1 MWLSF
6 ENVTKFYG
14 AVIGVN
20 DVSFRVGPGIT
31 ALFGSNGAGKSTL
44 LKLASGQLRPSLGS
58 VRIGENS
65 AWSTAAKRNF
75 GYSPDIN
82 QFYEEMTGR
91 KFVYTM
97 ARLSGQSRS
106 YARAR
111 TEEVLK
117 IVGMSDRADR
127 RIAGFSHGM
136 RQRTKLA
143 QALVHDP
150 EILLLDEPMT
160 GIDPA
165 GRREFNEVLK
175 HLADQGKT
183 ILVSSHLL
191 SEVELLTEN
200 MLMIA
205 RGRVVASGS
214 VSEIRQLL
222 ESQPLAVGLASDRP
236 RELAQRLIAMSE
248 VHSIDVRDDMLT
260 ARVKQP
266 RQFFANLGEL
276 AAAGEIDIQRLE
288 TLDAGAEAVFGYL
301 QSGVNR

>member
-44 LKLASGQLRPSLGS
+44 LKLASGQLRPSLGN
-58 VRIGENS
+58 VKIGDHS

-106 YARAR
+106 KARQR
-111 TEEVLK
+111 TDEVLQ

-143 QALVHDP
+143 QALVHNP
-150 EILLLDEPMT
+150 EVLLLDEPMT

-175 HLADQGKT
+175 HLATQEKT

-191 SEVELLTEN
+191 AEVEQLTEN
-200 MLMIA
+200 MLMIG
-205 RGRVVASGS
+205 RGRVIASGN
-214 VSEIRQLL
+214 VTEIRQLL
-222 ESQPLAVGLASDRP
+222 ESQPLAVGLTSHDP
-236 RELAQRLIAMSE
+236 RKLAQRLVAMSE
-248 VHSIDVRDDMLT
+248 VRSVEFRDDLLT
-260 ARVKQP
+260 VRIQQP
-266 RQFFANLGEL
+266 RQFFTALGAL
-276 AAAGEIDIQRLE
+276 AASGEVDVQRLQ
-288 TLDAGAEAVFGYL
+288 TLDAGAEAVFEYL
-301 QSGVNR
+301 QSGANR